1 MTLSERQALRKA
13 RSFISEALYEIVEE
27 RVENEALFS
36 NGFYVDL
43 RRLDEL
49 LSDVNLTAEEHNV
62 AENTLH
68 IQLPNTRVFHVYPG
82 NYTPLERGLKV
93 SIITGSLLSFLHIG
107 YLWRNYKTIQFASKW
122 LFDSPHRFALYST
135 ILSVS
140 AGVGFGLLLGIAV
153 AKLIGHLQGIDIPI
167 GEILSRR
174 MFHHFRDDGES
185 VYAVV
190 HIKETEEV
198 NSLLE

>member
-1 MTLSERQALRKA
+1 MTFSERQALRKA
-13 RSFISEALYEIVEE
+13 RSFISEALYEVVEE
-27 RVENEALFS
+27 RVENEALFN
-36 NGFYVDL
+36 NGFYIDL
-43 RRLDEL
+43 RRLDDL
-49 LSDVNLTAEEHNV
+49 LSDVNLMAEEHNV
-62 AENTLH
+62 AESTLH
-68 IQLPNTRVFHVYPG
+68 IQVPNTRVFHVYPG

-122 LFDSPHRFALYST
+122 LFDSPHRFTLYST

-153 AKLIGHLQGIDIPI
+153 AKLVGHLKGIDIPI
-167 GEILSRR
+167 GEILSRQ

-185 VYAVV
+185 VYVVV